1 MSDEQSFGDRTEA
14 PTPKRR
20 KEARQKGQIP
30 RSQELTTAF
39 LLLAS
44 AMVLAQGAGGVAEA
58 MARLFAES
66 ATGAVSSG
74 ESLQGLVEWLRQV
87 GWMTLE
93 TLAPILVGMAGVAL
107 VVSGIQA
114 QGVLTLEPLKPNW
127 GKVSPQKNIKE
138 KWGVQ
143 APVQLAKSLMK
154 LAIIGGAMYFAL
166 AGAQNQLPAL
176 AQKGPFALL
185 KFVQDQAVRLIMSAG
200 IAFLVL
206 ALFDYAF
213 QYWRNEQKLKMSKEE
228 IKKEVKETEGDQIL
242 KVRRR
247 TMARSMARRRMLLA
261 VSDADVVVTNPT
273 HIAVALKYDP
283 EQAPAPIVLAM
294 GARKMA
300 GQIREL
306 AKESGVPII
315 ENKPLARALYKTAR
329 VGFPIPVEFYVAVAE
344 ILAWVMR
351 QREKMTHAWKGSGL
365 A

>member
-1 MSDEQSFGDRTEA
+1 MSEDQSFGDRTEA

-20 KEARQKGQIP
+20 KDARDKGQIP

-44 AMVLAQGAGGVAEA
+44 ALVLAQGTGRIAETMAQLFMEATMGGMEAMESFEA
-58 MARLFAES
+58 MA
-66 ATGAVSSG
+66 GWM
-74 ESLQGLVEWLRQV
+74 QQV
-87 GWMTLE
+87 GWIGLE
-93 TLAPILVGMAGVAL
+93 AMAPILVGMAGVAL
-107 VVSGIQA
+107 VVGGIQA
-114 QGVLTLEPLKPNW
+114 QGTLTMEPLKPKWERVN
-127 GKVSPQKNIKE
+127 PQKNIKE
-138 KWGVQ
+138 KWGIQ
-143 APVQLAKSLMK
+143 APVQLAKSLGK
-154 LAIIGGAMYFAL
+154 LAIVGGVMYFAL
-166 AGAQNQLPAL
+166 AGAQSELPAL

-185 KFVQDQAVRLIMSAG
+185 KFVQDKAVRIMLSAG
-200 IAFLVL
+200 LAYLLL
-206 ALFDYAF
+206 ALADYAF
-213 QYWRNEQKLKMSKEE
+213 QYWRHEQKLKMSKEE
-228 IKKEVKETEGDQIL
+228 IKKELKEAEGDQIL

-247 TMARSMARRRMLLA
+247 TMARSLARRRMLLS

-300 GQIREL
+300 QQIRQM
-306 AKESGVPII
+306 AMTSGVPVV

-351 QREKMTHAWKGSGL
+351 QREKVRTAWKGTGL